1 MLLLVYVFT
10 GGSDANTSASMMG
23 FVGKALQF
31 LNISANFNNIYYLL
45 LALLFVRMLLVFF
58 YTVTDGYLEA
68 NLRRRIQERGFAS
81 ILHGDW
87 EFLRNIRVGER
98 VGVVTQEVTNAALY
112 IMSTVRALYSLVTTI
127 VLVTMAMIVSLQVTL
142 LLAVVGI
149 PTILLLKYLFGLQG
163 RIAEKLVGERQGF
176 YADVT
181 ERIHGLFQIKV
192 EADVNRHVSKGLK
205 HQDRLTWL
213 ELRWWYARAFIYG
226 FNALLPIIVLILFY
240 AWALWRGQPLKD
252 LLFLMAG
259 VGIIGVRA
267 MSQINQLNAQI
278 GTVTGYS
285 GSIAPVYNLFTM
297 PKAPDKKPISEKI
310 QKVELRKVSYSYG
323 ENAGIEG
330 VTQDARIGRWL
341 AIMGPSG
348 SGKTTMANLIAG
360 IYKPQEGEVLYYG
373 ASGTV
378 YNAIKFRP
386 KVGYV
391 TQDILLFHG
400 TIRENLVPSE
410 TIVSDEFLWDC
421 LQKTGADGFIRHLGG
436 LDAIIAESG
445 RSLSGGERRRL
456 GIARMLTSSPD
467 ILILDEVTVGLDEA
481 RKKEIIKIIHDL
493 SRSLVVI
500 VITHDID
507 VIQLESDNIFS
518 FNA

>member
-98 VGVVTQEVTNAALY
+98 VGAVTQEAMNAALY

-226 FNALLPIIVLILFY
+226 Y
-240 AWALWRGQPLKD
+240 
-252 LLFLMAG
+252 
-259 VGIIGVRA
+259 
-267 MSQINQLNAQI
+267 
-278 GTVTGYS
+278 
-285 GSIAPVYNLFTM
+285 
-297 PKAPDKKPISEKI
+297 
-310 QKVELRKVSYSYG
+310 LRV
-323 ENAGIEG
+323 
-330 VTQDARIGRWL
+330 
-341 AIMGPSG
+341 
-348 SGKTTMANLIAG
+348 
-360 IYKPQEGEVLYYG
+360 
-373 ASGTV
+373 
-378 YNAIKFRP
+378 
-386 KVGYV
+386 
-391 TQDILLFHG
+391 
-400 TIRENLVPSE
+400 
-410 TIVSDEFLWDC
+410 
-421 LQKTGADGFIRHLGG
+421 
-436 LDAIIAESG
+436 
-445 RSLSGGERRRL
+445 
-456 GIARMLTSSPD
+456 
-467 ILILDEVTVGLDEA
+467 
-481 RKKEIIKIIHDL
+481 
-493 SRSLVVI
+493 
-500 VITHDID
+500 
-507 VIQLESDNIFS
+507 
-518 FNA
+518 